1 MFNKGL
7 IMNFNQAD
15 FPFEELDR
23 FDSQREAINAGND
36 TNQIWSVVIDDDT
49 NSYCYGPSHHYVNL
63 LYYIVT
69 KERHD
74 DDTYYEEAGI
84 EMESDREVTQ

>member
-1 MFNKGL
+1 
-7 IMNFNQAD
+7 MNFYQAD
-15 FPFEELDR
+15 FPFEEVDR

-69 KERHD
+69 KERHND
-74 DDTYYEEAGI
+74 NTYYEEEGI
-84 EMESDREVTQ
+84 PCIDDDDLLLIGVQS

>member
-1 MFNKGL
+1 
-7 IMNFNQAD
+7 MNFNQSD
-15 FPFEELDR
+15 FPFEEINR
-23 FDSQREAINAGND
+23 FDSKIEAMEAGYSSK
-36 TNQIWSVVIDDDT
+36 QIWSVVIDDDT

-84 EMESDREVTQ
+84 PCMDDDDLLLIGAQS